1 MVSGIDNLSLEMVK
15 KALDASSA
23 RNRVIS
29 HNIANV
35 NTKGYKSFKV
45 VFEDKLKQAII
56 GESLSLKTTNNNHL
70 SDGTSLESM
79 NYEIKK
85 DNSTTM
91 RTDGNNVDI
100 DNEMTNLAANAILY
114 NSLVSQANSKF
125 AMRRYVISEGRR

>member
-1 MVSGIDNLSLEMVK
+1 MPSGIDNISMEMLK

-29 HNIANV
+29 HNIANI
-35 NTKGYKSFKV
+35 NTKGYKAFRV
-45 VFEDKLKQAII
+45 VFEDKLKQAVS
-56 GESLSLKTTNNNHL
+56 GESLPLKTTNSKHL
-70 SDGTSLESM
+70 NDGTSLENL

-85 DNSTTM
+85 DNTTSM

-114 NSLVSQANSKF
+114 NSLVSQANSRF